1 MRRVL
6 VAATAFAAASLVLAA
21 NEAWARPG
29 GGHGFRAGGV
39 AVRSVGG
46 NYVLGVRTIGVHP
59 GFGRI
64 FVGRRLNF
72 QSGLLFG
79 VNGHIPAKR
88 LVFGDNVYV
97 GAFGNS
103 RVTPILIRTGTG
115 IQRGYFIQW

>member
-1 MRRVL
+1 MRRML
-6 VAATAFAAASLVLAA
+6 VAATALAAASLFLTD
-21 NEAWARPG
+21 EASARPG

-88 LVFGDNVYV
+88 LVFGDNIHV

-103 RVTPILIRTGTG
+103 RVTPILIQTGTG